1 MRKKIIAGNWKMNLK
16 QQEGNFLISEIANMV
31 KDEIKTSTTVVI
43 CPPFPHL
50 GYAKRMFQHQT
61 NIFLGAQNCADKAS
75 GAYTGEVSAT
85 ILKSF
90 DVDYVI
96 IGHSER
102 REYYQ
107 ETDAV
112 VATKVNFT
120 LENEMIPIFCCG
132 ETLQQ
137 RQDGNHFT
145 IIQDQITNGLFHLAA
160 EQFAKVV
167 IAYEPIWAIGTGVT
181 ASTAQA
187 QEMHQVIRK
196 HLASK
201 YGNLA
206 NDISILYG
214 GSVKADNA
222 AELFACPDV
231 DGGLVG
237 GASIK
242 SKDFVNIIKAM

>member
-16 QQEGNFLISEIANMV
+16 QQEGVFLISEVANMV
-31 KDEIKTSTTVVI
+31 KDEVKTSTSVVI

-61 NIFLGAQNCADKAS
+61 NIFLGSQNCADKAS
-75 GAYTGEVSAT
+75 GAYTGEVSAA

-90 DVDYVI
+90 EVDYVI

-102 REYYQ
+102 REYYKESD
-107 ETDAV
+107 ETL
-112 VATKVNFT
+112 ATKVNLT

-137 RQDGNHFT
+137 RQAGNHFEL
-145 IIQDQITNGLFHLAA
+145 IQNQITNGLFHLAP
-160 EQFAKVV
+160 EKFAKVV

-181 ASTAQA
+181 ASTEQA
-187 QEMHQVIRK
+187 QEMHAVIRK
-196 HLASK
+196 HLAAK
-201 YGNLA
+201 YGELA
-206 NDISILYG
+206 NDISLLYG

-222 AELFACPDV
+222 AELFACADV

-237 GASIK
+237 GASLK
-242 SKDFVNIIKAM
+242 SREFVNIAKAM